1 MTPKEAKEYLIQYRQ
16 SLVRTGEIEAHL
28 RELKEEAVS
37 LKNHE
42 GYSVA
47 LDEATALYVDA
58 CDEKAAELR
67 RLESVRRE
75 IEELIDSVNDIR
87 LRELLREIYIS
98 GRKLVRIAADRD
110 QSYEHICRLHGEALL
125 EVCRIKE

>member
-1 MTPKEAKEYLIQYRQ
+1 MTPKEAKEYLMQYRQ

-87 LRELLREIYIS
+87 FRELLREIYIS

-125 EVCRIKE
+125 EVCNIKA

>member
-1 MTPKEAKEYLIQYRQ
+1 MTPKDAKEYLLQYRQ
-16 SLVRTGEIEAHL
+16 SLVRTGEIETHL

-37 LKNHE
+37 LRNHE

-58 CDEKAAELR
+58 CNEKAAELR

-125 EVCRIKE
+125 EVCKIKA